1 MVPTQE
7 WRDTIAADSRIACWS
22 HAAAETSCEPL
33 GVEPVCTALQV
44 APSTYYAAKRREREP
59 SARAVR
65 GAVRMQVLLALWV
78 ANRKVCGARKLSKA
92 VRRAGHEIGPMP
104 SPVETTAAMT
114 EPAEQPTPDGSRA
127 CDTGTGSSAGLA
139 GSAAGSAPAG
149 GAAARRGM
157 SPNAVIS
164 VFGGLATTLLGALI
178 GLMMWQF
185 SSLGNRIDAQGV
197 RIENLGAE
205 LRAEMQAGFRE
216 VNAILLDHTGRL
228 ARLETAAG
236 LHRGIE
242 VPESPSGNNP

>member
-1 MVPTQE
+1 
-7 WRDTIAADSRIACWS
+7 
-22 HAAAETSCEPL
+22 
-33 GVEPVCTALQV
+33 
-44 APSTYYAAKRREREP
+44 
-59 SARAVR
+59 
-65 GAVRMQVLLALWV
+65 
-78 ANRKVCGARKLSKA
+78 
-92 VRRAGHEIGPMP
+92 MP

-114 EPAEQPTPDGSRA
+114 EPAEQPTPDGSPDSSRA
-127 CDTGTGSSAGLA
+127 SDTGTGSSAGLA
-139 GSAAGSAPAG
+139 GSAAGSAPAD

-205 LRAEMQAGFRE
+205 LRVEMSALEAELRAEIGGLRAEMQAGFRE
-216 VNAILLDHTGRL
+216 VNAILLDHTDRL